1 MDSSHLTEWE
11 REKEKE
17 TFVNTYDEQMRRI
30 NEAKTN
36 TLKFVSTK
44 ILNDRNEEIENPV
57 HKEEAEISKE
67 LSETQ
72 KPMTEE
78 QRAASENKYGKLT
91 RAEYEWKPNPT
102 VCKRFNCP
110 NPYPK

>member
-1 MDSSHLTEWE
+1 MTEWE

-17 TFVNTYDEQMRRI
+17 TFVNTYEGQMRRI

-44 ILNDRNEEIENPV
+44 ILNDRNEEIVNPV
-57 HKEEAEISKE
+57 HTKEAEVIAKE
-67 LSETQ
+67 LSETS
-72 KPMTEE
+72 KPLSEE
-78 QRAASENKYGKLT
+78 QRAATENKYGQLT
-91 RAEYEWKPNPT
+91 RTEYEWKPNPT